1 MEIIALIPSV
11 ANGRETDS
19 YIVKLHRCELAALA
33 VLARYG
39 EIPVKGREKPKR
51 SDELQVGDIVD
62 CSVAIDAAAELAAFS
77 ASREEVKK
85 STAVLRGALTRI
97 ENTMAQIVAPK
108 EEQPK

>member
-11 ANGRETDS
+11 PNSRETDS
-19 YIVKLHRCELAALA
+19 YIVKLHRSELAALA
-33 VLARYG
+33 VLHRYG

-62 CSVAIDAAAELAAFS
+62 CSVAIDAADELAAFS
-77 ASREEVKK
+77 ASRKEVKK

-97 ENTMAQIVAPK
+97 ENTLTQIKAPK
-108 EEQPK
+108 EEQPE